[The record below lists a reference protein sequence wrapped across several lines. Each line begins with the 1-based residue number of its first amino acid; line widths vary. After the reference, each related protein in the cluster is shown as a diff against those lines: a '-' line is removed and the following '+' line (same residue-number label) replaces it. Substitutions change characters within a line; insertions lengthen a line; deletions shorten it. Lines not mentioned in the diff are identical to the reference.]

1 MSRLLDLPEV
11 RPLAEL
17 TLPALPAALM
27 SPDSMK
33 QIARQQ
39 RPEVYSV
46 NLAQQAAQLQRKL
59 ARSNYFPEIGAEARY
74 YYAKPG
80 VNPFANAW
88 MDYGTLGVNLQWNL
102 WRWNQDRNRMQ
113 TAAVEY
119 NRLQLEEKELL
130 RSIDYEV
137 ERSYEDMNLAAQQ
150 NRLAQRLL
158 AQQQERYRIVTTQQ
172 RQGLA
177 TTNDVIIAESD
188 LTQAELQTQRTL
200 IQYYLAQTEMQ
211 LATGALGTS
220 H

>member
-1 MSRLLDLPEV
+1 
-11 RPLAEL
+11 
-17 TLPALPAALM
+17 
-27 SPDSMK
+27 
-33 QIARQQ
+33 
-39 RPEVYSV
+39 
-46 NLAQQAAQLQRKL
+46 
-59 ARSNYFPEIGAEARY
+59 
-74 YYAKPG
+74 
-80 VNPFANAW
+80 
-88 MDYGTLGVNLQWNL
+88 
-102 WRWNQDRNRMQ
+102 MQ